1 VEPLR
6 AEVAV
11 LRHDPVPE
19 LLRIRDVALE
29 EPDALTPSS
38 DRGEVAGI
46 EVLRAAAKVA
56 VAGQAAA
63 RREDPGPGEG
73 VGIVAETLGP
83 GPARDFGCD
92 DARRDRLGVAV
103 VAAGG
108 DERDRDQGKTTKAS
122 RG

>member
-11 LRHDPVPE
+11 LRHDSVPE
-19 LLRIRDVALE
+19 LLRIGDVELE
-29 EPDALTPSS
+29 EPDALPSSS
-38 DRGEVAGI
+38 DRGEVTGI

-56 VAGQAAA
+56 VAGEAAA
-63 RREDPGPGEG
+63 RREDPGSGDG
-73 VGIVAETLGP
+73 VGIVCEMLGP
-83 GPARDFGCD
+83 GPPRDFGCD
-92 DARRDRLGVAV
+92 GVRRDRSGAPV

-108 DERDRDQGKTTKAS
+108 DDRERSQEEATKAS

>member
-1 VEPLR
+1 VEPSA

-11 LRHDPVPE
+11 LRHDSVPE
-19 LLRIRDVALE
+19 LLRIGDVALE
-29 EPDALTPSS
+29 EPDALPPSS

-63 RREDPGPGEG
+63 RREDPGSGGG
-73 VGIVAETLGP
+73 VGIVCEVLGP
-83 GPARDFGCD
+83 GPARDLRSSCG
-92 DARRDRLGVAV
+92 RRGLLGAAV
-103 VAAGG
+103 VAAGE
-108 DERDRDQGKTTKAS
+108 DERDSGQEEATKVS